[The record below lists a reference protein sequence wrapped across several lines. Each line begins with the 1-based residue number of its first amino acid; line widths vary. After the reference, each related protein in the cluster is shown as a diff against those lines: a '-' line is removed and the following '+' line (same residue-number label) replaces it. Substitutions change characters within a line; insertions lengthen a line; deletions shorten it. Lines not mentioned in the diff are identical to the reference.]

1 MPTETVAARRALRFA
16 LACGLATAVAYA
28 LAFPLP
34 FLAPLFVTF
43 LGVMPGPPMGPKALV
58 GLVLVLV
65 VSQTVGLLLIPV
77 LRYYPASAVLIVG
90 VGLYLSMYMTLI
102 AGKRL
107 LGTLLAVGFT
117 LISVAGSIDNGLAT
131 LVIQALVLA
140 VATAV
145 LCQWVVYP
153 LFPEPR
159 PAAAAPE
166 SVSSTTAS
174 NWLALRAALIVMPA
188 YLLALTNPSQ
198 YLMTIM
204 KSVSLSQQAT
214 LVDARH
220 AGRELLGSTFV
231 GGLLAVLLWLLLS
244 IHPSLWMYTLWMT
257 AAGLYAGCKLFGVL
271 ATRVAPSFWSNA
283 FVTMLIL
290 LGPAVEDSVS
300 GEGAAAAFAV
310 RFATFVGVT
319 VYAWLAIALLEGWRS
334 RRRPA
339 GSLAV
344 TS

>member
-1 MPTETVAARRALRFA
+1 MPTDAVAARRALRFA
-16 LACGLATAVAYA
+16 LACGLSTAVAYA

-34 FLAPLFVTF
+34 FLAPLFVTL
-43 LGVMPGPPMGPKALV
+43 LGVMPGPPMGLKALA

-65 VSQTVGLLLIPV
+65 LSLAVGVLLIPV
-77 LRYYPASAVLIVG
+77 LRYYPVSAVLIVG
-90 VGLYLSMYMTLI
+90 GGLYLSMYLTLI
-102 AGKRL
+102 RAKRL

-117 LISVAGSIDNGLAT
+117 LISVAGSVDNGLAT
-131 LVIQALVLA
+131 LVIQALILG

-145 LCQWVVYP
+145 FCQWIVYP

-159 PAAAAPE
+159 AASATPHPAP
-166 SVSSTTAS
+166 SSERS

-231 GGLLAVLLWLLLS
+231 GGLLAVALWLLLS
-244 IHPSLWMYTLWMT
+244 LHPSLWMYTLWMT

-271 ATRVAPSFWSNA
+271 ATRAAPSFWSNA

-290 LGPAVEDSVS
+290 LGPAVEDSAS

-334 RRRPA
+334 RRRSA
-339 GSLAV
+339 GPLAV
-344 TS
+344 SP